1 MKKFKVTET
10 TPATLVKVYEVI
22 AHDSDDA
29 IQKYINDEGVEISF
43 QVTPYDDDAEF
54 EVEDLSSEFAKA
66 HLEKINEFYAKFDDL
81 LNEYH
86 PNLYLMNGVYRGA
99 EKIKWALLDELN
111 KDK

>member
-54 EVEDLSSEFAKA
+54 EVEDLSSEFTKA
-66 HLEKINEFYAKFDDL
+66 HSEKINEFYAKFNDL
-81 LNEYH
+81 LEEYH
-86 PNLYLMNGVYRGA
+86 PNLYLMNRVYSGA
-99 EKIKWALLDELN
+99 ETIKWALLDELN